1 MEFTLLY
8 LANYKSHKHSSE
20 SFTSRRMTQLSHEV
34 DSEEYP
40 KQLEDTERSETFHS
54 RSVNLRTHY
63 LFLEEC
69 SYRLQDFLFQTAF
82 LFHGQSELVKESK

>member
-1 MEFTLLY
+1 MEFSLLY

-40 KQLEDTERSETFHS
+40 KELENTERSETFHS
-54 RSVNLRTHY
+54 LLLPSLSNY
-63 LFLEEC
+63 LSLL
-69 SYRLQDFLFQTAF
+69 S
-82 LFHGQSELVKESK
+82 QSWLNKF